1 MEAMYN
7 LPFLV
12 WKATHQGSGILFY
25 FLAHS
30 IDDDSLYFYHIFKS
44 PKIDLITCT

>member
-1 MEAMYN
+1 MYN
-7 LPFLV
+7 LRFL
-12 WKATHQGSGILFY
+12 HFIL

-44 PKIDLITCT
+44 PKIDLITCIQRTLPDLFFLTP